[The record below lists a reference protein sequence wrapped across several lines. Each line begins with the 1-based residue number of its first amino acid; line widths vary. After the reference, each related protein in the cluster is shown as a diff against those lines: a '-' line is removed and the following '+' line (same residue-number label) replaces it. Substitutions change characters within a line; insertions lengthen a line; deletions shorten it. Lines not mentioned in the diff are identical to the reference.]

1 MGKWFGRNRRPSDII
16 DLRERLLTDGPLPE
30 PTSTPVPSCRPEV
43 HAVLQAR
50 RRAEV
55 ARREAQRELEEL
67 RQRHWSPG
75 RVLEESRLGVDWWD
89 HPLAD
94 PHAVL
99 GLLPGDTLD
108 QATGARRAIAKGVH
122 PDINDDPDSGVRQMT
137 AVNGAYE
144 RIRRAK
150 APLPDS
156 VPLPRADR
164 PWEISG

>member
-1 MGKWFGRNRRPSDII
+1 MGRWFSRRWRPSEVI
-16 DLRERLLTDGPLPE
+16 DLRERLSVDD
-30 PTSTPVPSCRPEV
+30 STLDTATTVPSCTPEV
-43 HAVLQAR
+43 YAALQTR

-55 ARREAQRELEEL
+55 ARKEARRELEEL
-67 RQRHWSPG
+67 RQRHWSPE
-75 RVLEESRLGVDWWD
+75 RVLEESRLGVDWWE

-108 QATGARRAIAKGVH
+108 AATGARRAIAKGVH
-122 PDINDDPDSGVRQMT
+122 PDINDDPDTGVRQMT

-150 APLPDS
+150 APLPVAAARGS
-156 VPLPRADR
+156 VDR
-164 PWEISG
+164 HPEISR